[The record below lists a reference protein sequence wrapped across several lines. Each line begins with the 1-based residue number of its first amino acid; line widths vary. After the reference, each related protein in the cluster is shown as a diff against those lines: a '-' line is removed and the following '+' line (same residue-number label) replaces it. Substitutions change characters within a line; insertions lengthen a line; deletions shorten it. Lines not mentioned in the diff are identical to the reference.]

1 MLGEGT
7 LLFPL
12 VAGALSFVSP
22 CIVPMITVYLTLIT
36 GMTMEELTRE
46 QNNAAA
52 RRSIF
57 LNTLLFVL
65 GFGLVFTLAGGT
77 ANFLVK
83 GLFSDYTDLLNK
95 VGGVMVIAL
104 GLHLAGVFRLGFM
117 DRLPMMSRFPGEKKP
132 LGFAGAFLVGLFFAV
147 ACSHCIAPLLYSTL
161 IYAATTESP
170 ETGMATMAAFS
181 AGLAAPYLITALAI
195 SPVLGSLRAIN
206 RRMRLV
212 SGVSGSLLVAF
223 GGLMLIGK
231 FTLLAEL
238 FSRILPYRVPGAM

>member
-1 MLGEGT
+1 MLDEGT

-12 VAGALSFVSP
+12 VSGVLSFVSP

-36 GMTMEELTRE
+36 GMTMEELTRD
-46 QNNAAA
+46 QNSAAA

-83 GLFSDYTDLLNK
+83 GLFSNYTDLLNK

-117 DRLPMMSRFPGEKKP
+117 DRLPMM
-132 LGFAGAFLVGLFFAV
+132 
-147 ACSHCIAPLLYSTL
+147 
-161 IYAATTESP
+161 
-170 ETGMATMAAFS
+170 
-181 AGLAAPYLITALAI
+181 
-195 SPVLGSLRAIN
+195 
-206 RRMRLV
+206 RRSV
-212 SGVSGSLLVAF
+212 
-223 GGLMLIGK
+223 
-231 FTLLAEL
+231 
-238 FSRILPYRVPGAM
+238 